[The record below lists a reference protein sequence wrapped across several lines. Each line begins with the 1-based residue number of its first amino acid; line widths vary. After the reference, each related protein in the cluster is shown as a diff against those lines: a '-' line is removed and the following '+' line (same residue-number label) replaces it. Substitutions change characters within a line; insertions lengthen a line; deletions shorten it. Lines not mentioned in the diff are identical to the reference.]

1 MVLIAGVTTERGTS
15 GADETSTRMIDA
27 FKRVPRIAPLIQTV
41 RERPAR
47 MIDAF
52 KRVPR
57 IAPLIQTVLERPARM
72 IDAFK

>member
-1 MVLIAGVTTERGTS
+1 
-15 GADETSTRMIDA
+15 
-27 FKRVPRIAPLIQTV
+27 LIQTV

-52 KRVPR
+52 KRVQR